1 MVKNTAAAFI
11 FPFATD
17 SAPRKTKKN
26 ISESKFPLARSNQ
39 MPGEVKTKPRNTA
52 FTLYFDENR

>member
-11 FPFATD
+11 LPFATE

-26 ISESKFPLARSNQ
+26 ISESKFPLAISNH
-39 MPGEVKTKPRNTA
+39 MPGEVNTRPRNTA
-52 FTLYFDENR
+52 FTL